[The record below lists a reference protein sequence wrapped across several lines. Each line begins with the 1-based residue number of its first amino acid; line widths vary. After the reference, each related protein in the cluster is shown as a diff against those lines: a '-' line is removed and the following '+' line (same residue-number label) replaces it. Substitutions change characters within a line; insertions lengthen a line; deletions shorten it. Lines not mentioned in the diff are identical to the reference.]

1 MFEEQ
6 TNDLRQ
12 RYLFHL
18 IFPHL
23 SLPRFV
29 EPERDD
35 YIFKHHDLDANVP
48 MDGLFLFMD
57 NVWTTIKDCKDINL
71 PSQKTLVANLRCT
84 DIKNE
89 IIASL
94 QDKTNNLKE
103 KTSKGF
109 YADFGREGEQ
119 ILQEALQLFDSQT
132 ENYEKTVVAEKRK
145 ELSNT
150 LLQTFFEIYERQVS
164 QIRKAAVADLN
175 SKLSEIKVN
184 PENIGNVMEKVKKA
198 QNEVYDTFQKSV
210 QNVVV
215 PGSDW
220 NTELV
225 LSEVK
230 QQMDETTSMF
240 REKQLAFILKQ
251 KSTQVR
257 REVEAETVRLF
268 NNLNNDFWPVLDNF
282 YNETLRT
289 TEGFIKNMLS
299 GNDDL
304 VLQKSNPSL

>member
-1 MFEEQ
+1 
-6 TNDLRQ
+6 
-12 RYLFHL
+12 
-18 IFPHL
+18 
-23 SLPRFV
+23 
-29 EPERDD
+29 
-35 YIFKHHDLDANVP
+35 
-48 MDGLFLFMD
+48 MDGLYLFMD

-89 IIASL
+89 IIVSL
-94 QDKTNNLKE
+94 QGKINNLKD
-103 KTSKGF
+103 KASKGF
-109 YADFGREGEQ
+109 YADFGKEGEE
-119 ILQEALQLFDSQT
+119 IIQEAFQAYDSQT

-145 ELSNT
+145 ELAST
-150 LLQTFFEIYERQVS
+150 LLQTFFEVYERQIS
-164 QIRKAAVADLN
+164 QIRKTAVADLTSRLN
-175 SKLSEIKVN
+175 EVKVN
-184 PENIGNVMEKVKKA
+184 PDNIGNVMEKVKKA
-198 QNEVYDTFQKSV
+198 QGEVYETFQKSV

-215 PGSDW
+215 PSSDW

-230 QQMDETTSMF
+230 QQMDETASMF

-257 REVEAETVRLF
+257 REIEGETVRLF
-268 NNLNNDFWPVLDNF
+268 NNLSNDFWTVLDNF

-299 GNDDL
+299 GNHHFFEFI
-304 VLQKSNPSL
+304 KFNSSL